1 MIFRVRTSIVAT
13 RAAGTIEAPITK
25 MQIGRYR
32 VIREIGRGAMG
43 VVYLAEDPAIGRT
56 VAIKTIRLSEAAS
69 EEERKFLRDRLFR
82 EARSAGIL
90 SHPGIVTIYDIYEE
104 DNVCYVFMEYVDG
117 PTLEKMMHGDDPLDG
132 KTVLHVLEETAA
144 ALDYAHGKG
153 IVHRDIKPA
162 NIMVASDGAVK
173 ITDFGVAKFTSQQAT
188 STGVLLGTPSYMSPE
203 QISDA
208 KITGRSDQF
217 SLAVI
222 AYQLLAGE
230 RPFTGATLPGL
241 MFKIVN
247 EEPAPLQRLNATLG
261 PAVDVVMRKAL
272 HKDAAERYANCQAF
286 VKALRGACE
295 AKANWKPMAA
305 GKFESEET
313 VAEPAVAAPVTAAQ
327 VMMKRASAAVME
339 EEEGPRERRWW
350 PVAVVGCIVIF
361 GIWALSRQMLETWI
375 REPEAK
381 RKAAAVAPPPAKA
394 DERPSAL
401 GPEPPPQPA
410 AQPVPQTSAPITPAP
425 APVVTEPGPVAVP
438 KREPAKAKT
447 KVKPEPEV
455 VTEAAVHVVTN
466 PPGAKVIFDGQPR
479 LMCTTPCDMT
489 LPAGRHTLSTIL
501 EGYRSQSRIL
511 QVPEERSAVIALDR
525 ALGTLTVRTTP
536 SGATIVID
544 GAERAEK
551 TPATLTLPAGRH
563 KLEVMRQGFSKQ
575 EQDVLI
581 KDRVTTAIDF
591 SWSAP

>member
-1 MIFRVRTSIVAT
+1 
-13 RAAGTIEAPITK
+13 

-117 PTLEKMMHGDDPLDG
+117 PTLEKMMHGDTPLDG

-162 NIMVASDGAVK
+162 NIMVASGGAVK

-203 QISDA
+203 QISDL
-208 KITGRSDQF
+208 KISGRSDQF

-247 EEPAPLQRLNATLG
+247 EEPAPLQRLNASLG
-261 PAVDVVMRKAL
+261 AAVDVVIRKAL
-272 HKDAAERYANCQAF
+272 HKEPAERYANCQAF
-286 VKALRGACE
+286 AKALRGACE
-295 AKANWKPMAA
+295 AKASWKPMAA

-313 VAEPAVAAPVTAAQ
+313 VAEPAAAAPV
-327 VMMKRASAAVME
+327 VMKRASAPVVE
-339 EEEGPRERRWW
+339 EEAEPPRERRWW
-350 PVAVVGCIVIF
+350 LIVLVGCIVIF
-361 GIWALSRQMLETWI
+361 GILALSRQMLETWV

-381 RKAAAVAPPPAKA
+381 RKAAILAQPPPKVE
-394 DERPSAL
+394 DRPSAL
-401 GPEPPPQPA
+401 GPAPPPQPP
-410 AQPVPQTSAPITPAP
+410 AQPEPQAA
-425 APVVTEPGPVAVP
+425 EPVAP
-438 KREPAKAKT
+438 PATKREPVKVKARP
-447 KVKPEPEV
+447 KPEPERM
-455 VTEAAVHVVTN
+455 TEAVVRVVTN

-489 LPAGRHTLSTIL
+489 LAAGRHTLSTIL
-501 EGYRSQSRIL
+501 DGYRSQSRIL
-511 QVPEERSAVIALDR
+511 LVPEETSAVVALDR
-525 ALGTLTVRTTP
+525 ALGTLTIRTTP
-536 SGATIVID
+536 AGATIVID
-544 GAERAEK
+544 GVERAEK
-551 TPATLTLPAGRH
+551 TPASLTLPVGRH
-563 KLEVMRQGFSKQ
+563 KLEVIRQGLAKQ

-581 KDRVTTAIDF
+581 KDRVTTAIDL
-591 SWSAP
+591 SWGTP

>member
-1 MIFRVRTSIVAT
+1 
-13 RAAGTIEAPITK
+13 

-117 PTLEKMMHGDDPLDG
+117 PTLEKMMHGEEPLDG

-162 NIMVASDGAVK
+162 NIMVASGGAVK

-208 KITGRSDQF
+208 KISGRSDQF

-272 HKDAAERYANCQAF
+272 HKDPAERYANCQAF
-286 VKALRGACE
+286 AKALRGACE
-295 AKANWKPMAA
+295 AKSSWKPMAA

-313 VAEPAVAAPVTAAQ
+313 VAEPVAAAPV
-327 VMMKRASAAVME
+327 VLKRPSEAVVVEAE
-339 EEEGPRERRWW
+339 EPPRERRWW
-350 PVAVVGCIVIF
+350 LIVLVGCLVTF
-361 GIWALSRQMLETWI
+361 GILALSRQMLVTWV

-381 RKAAAVAPPPAKA
+381 RKAAVLAQAPPKA
-394 DERPSAL
+394 EERPSAL
-401 GPEPPPQPA
+401 GPPPAVPPPPPPQPEPEKVV
-410 AQPVPQTSAPITPAP
+410 PVTPP
-425 APVVTEPGPVAVP
+425 AEPV
-438 KREPAKAKT
+438 
-447 KVKPEPEV
+447 VKPEPVKPAPVKAKSKPKPEPER
-455 VTEAAVHVVTN
+455 VTEAVVRVVTN
-466 PPGAKVIFDGQPR
+466 PPGAKVMFDGQPR

-501 EGYRSQSRIL
+501 DGYRSQSRIL
-511 QVPEERSAVIALDR
+511 LVPEERSAVMALDR
-525 ALGTLTVRTTP
+525 ALGTLTIRTTP
-536 SGATIVID
+536 AGATIVID
-544 GAERAEK
+544 GVERAEK
-551 TPATLTLPAGRH
+551 TPASLTLSVGKH
-563 KLEVMRQGFSKQ
+563 KLEVVRQGFAKQ

-581 KDRVTTAIDF
+581 KDRVTTAIEF
-591 SWSAP
+591 SWGAP